1 MYLSLLDKSLVDKS
15 HAISN
20 DIEHHIIRFL
30 QIPTVLVQKNKSA
43 HFIKCSIMILY
54 NPSLKTEIVFRSILR
69 NNFRRKVL
77 SNRDNKTKLLV
88 TTALLTALVLICTL
102 LLKIPVGPDCYIHL
116 GDAVILLAVI
126 LLPRP
131 YACFAGSVGATLA
144 DLMGGFAFWAP
155 WTFVVKLTFVLIFGI
170 FLDRSRKLIAKQTGR
185 SIQGS
190 STIQDSSIQG
200 NANTQDS
207 SIQGNANTQG
217 SETAARTI
225 AGIPAIEFIGLIISG
240 LVAVIGYFLAEYML
254 FGAWLPAATCIPF
267 NCIQVA
273 IGAIIAELLAKRI
286 HI

>member
-1 MYLSLLDKSLVDKS
+1 M
-15 HAISN
+15 
-20 DIEHHIIRFL
+20 
-30 QIPTVLVQKNKSA
+30 
-43 HFIKCSIMILY
+43 
-54 NPSLKTEIVFRSILR
+54 
-69 NNFRRKVL
+69 

-102 LLKIPVGPDCYIHL
+102 LLKIPVGPDCYVHL

-155 WTFVVKLTFVLIFGI
+155 WTFVVKLIFVLVFGF
-170 FLDRSRKLIAKQTGR
+170 FLDRSRK
-185 SIQGS
+185 S
-190 STIQDSSIQG
+190 
-200 NANTQDS
+200 NV
-207 SIQGNANTQG
+207 
-217 SETAARTI
+217 
-225 AGIPAIEFIGLIISG
+225 PAIEYVGLIVSG
-240 LVAVIGYFLAEYML
+240 IVAVIGYFLAEYML

-286 HI
+286 HNIS

>member
-1 MYLSLLDKSLVDKS
+1 M
-15 HAISN
+15 
-20 DIEHHIIRFL
+20 
-30 QIPTVLVQKNKSA
+30 PTVLVQKNKSA

-69 NNFRRKVL
+69 NNFRRKAL

-155 WTFVVKLTFVLIFGI
+155 WTFVVKLIFVLIFGI
-170 FLDRSRKLIAKQTGR
+170 FLDRSRKLIAKQTCR
-185 SIQGS
+185 SI
-190 STIQDSSIQG
+190 
-200 NANTQDS
+200 
-207 SIQGNANTQG
+207 QG